1 MISGE
6 PCDKPRQREVEAEG
20 ELVSGSLAQSLFYL
34 YLGVGGDSVG
44 RNRKSTGVLGKCYS

>member
-34 YLGVGGDSVG
+34 YLGVGGGLSG
-44 RNRKSTGVLGKCYS
+44 EE